1 MNVSYGGFMKQT
13 DTKARI
19 LSESLRLF
27 SEKGYD
33 AVSVAEIADSIGI
46 KAPSLYKHYK
56 SKQDIFDSIARKMS
70 DADTEYAEDSDM
82 PLEGEEYGEVRLE
95 SIKNFSIAMF
105 KHWTEDEFSARFRR
119 MLSLERY
126 KNPKMAE
133 LYRNYISSDPLEY
146 MTEVFGGLGY
156 SAEKSKKLSLDFYS
170 PMYMLYTVYDESEN
184 KEEVV
189 NRATEHIKVF
199 IDNLKEISR

>member
-70 DADTEYAEDSDM
+70 DADTEFAEDSAM
-82 PLEGEEYGEVRLE
+82 PLEGEEYGDVQLE
-95 SIKNFSIAMF
+95 SIKKFSIAMF

-133 LYRNYISSDPLEY
+133 LYRNYISSGPLEY
-146 MTEVFGGLGY
+146 MTEVFCGLGC
-156 SAEKSKKLSLDFYS
+156 SDEMSKMLSLDFYS

-189 NRATEHIKVF
+189 NRATEHITDF